1 MDDKSK
7 RSIAISKIMGF
18 IAIGMAMLTVTGF
31 YGRALLQ
38 LLDTQRLYHDKKT
51 SYRRHPR

>member
-18 IAIGMAMLTVTGF
+18 IAIGMAMLTVTVF
-31 YGRALLQ
+31 MVAL
-38 LLDTQRLYHDKKT
+38 YY
-51 SYRRHPR
+51 SS